1 MEISFKSDMDE
12 NMQNIR
18 NKKNFDLMV
27 FSSSKDYLCYVE
39 AVHILQHEG
48 KKRECD
54 FIKDK

>member
-1 MEISFKSDMDE
+1 MDE